1 MLTLPY
7 AVYLDIN
14 RYGDMCTYIY
24 TQICPNLKIPMVFHD
39 RLTMEFSPMPWRRW
53 TRKRSG
59 DVAPPVSRS
68 NAWKNLD
75 FSRKQHEIA
84 FVAGKTTSIF
94 MGKSSIN
101 EDRTKFSLGN
111 HLAANVKTRLWYHS
125 VRKLSTHGHEIAI
138 FISIIMGVASNWG
151 PLKPPTL

>member
-1 MLTLPY
+1 MNNMYHFKLVLST
-7 AVYLDIN
+7 
-14 RYGDMCTYIY
+14 
-24 TQICPNLKIPMVFHD
+24 KFPMKKSQPFFHD
-39 RLTMEFSPMPWRRW
+39 FLLKPCHGAGW

-125 VRKLSTHGHEIAI
+125 VRKLSIHGHEIAI
-138 FISIIMGVASNWG
+138 FISIIMGVAFKLG
-151 PLKPPTL
+151 TLKTTNIVTFSRVSPCRGRSAI